1 MAAEAFLTLTID
13 EGKVYAEA
21 KKVVESIERRFPVKL
36 QPSFKGFITEFRDE
50 KRAFIA
56 KYKNDL
62 EVNVAVN
69 PSFLGFKKKFE
80 TEKKAWISK
89 HDLEINAKINPSFIG
104 FKEKFEAESKA
115 VLGGK
120 YLEIPT
126 GLDLTK
132 AKKDLIV
139 LKELAKKTNLEVSVS
154 LKETSLAKIKAQ
166 TAAISVGSSVNVN
179 NRSAARE
186 ILQTA
191 GALKAAERASEG
203 LATGLATV
211 AASSTSNIAQNRI
224 LTGTLQKYLNVTS
237 VAVPAAIGF
246 ADALITLGVAYKGL
260 KDAAKLESIT
270 VGIDNIVGAQNEAL
284 AAAGK
289 VGLSSKQFL
298 KDLKQFAVI
307 TPFEFEDLA
316 ALSNRLLG
324 VGFEAKETVK
334 VMETLGN
341 VVSVTGGDTTSLNGV
356 IKAIGQIRGAGKLYA
371 QDLNQIA
378 QQLPGF
384 NPYREIAKSIGQT
397 EVQLRRLMAT
407 GKAPAGEQAIQ
418 VLLTSMQEFP
428 GAADAMA
435 KQSRTLVGTL
445 SNLQDAIFNVASEEF
460 GSSLG
465 PARAFLNSIRV
476 EVEEYLPDIAS
487 RLSETINL
495 FADEE
500 LLGKVAARFAK
511 HFNGFLDILNDFI
524 EGGKTGF
531 YGFLDGVLTFADEF
545 FRIFGS
551 ISVPL
556 ADFVGAVG
564 ELSVPLSEAFGGVAT
579 ATMQVWVNLL
589 RAATPIVE
597 AFAALL
603 EALPSPI
610 VSIGLGMLLVSKYTS
625 QFASTLR
632 LLQLPRLVAGFTRLS
647 DVTVAGAKGFNSLR
661 GSSDGF
667 FKSSFAAGKTQLPV
681 LATNFRNVARD
692 STIAGLGLD
701 KAKKAADAAAKASAA
716 SSKIMVVN
724 GNHSLDSLKRIA
736 VEYDKNAVAA
746 GKAGKS
752 VEGYGKSVGSVSS
765 KSAGAAGAVTGL
777 GSAMASLGIA
787 AAIAVAIGSVTS
799 TIEHMGLASK
809 AAKAQLKGFED
820 GFAAVRKTAESGTS
834 STLEFFS
841 SFGDAVVASGSRIG
855 KVLEKISADTG
866 KTVGEVVQGLTNGSG
881 LLKETLN
888 SAQLEFDKIL
898 GGNKTSVGDFFRLG
912 SGNAV
917 VGGELDKL
925 RELLGDEDL
934 GKNAVDFDRI
944 SIDEAK
950 KALKDF
956 NEELEENLQ
965 KQTRLATKEYIN
977 TSFDKY
983 NKAIEEGA
991 DKTGLY
997 AKYQKELVDIR
1008 TKSNKGIIEESEA
1021 LALTNEII
1029 AKLNAGNIEATK
1041 STKEFILANG
1051 LIGATQEEVAAA
1063 MKKSGVEIEGF
1074 EAAFVG
1080 AAEAAT
1086 VESSKIS
1093 EAIAGISGSIG
1104 KLTRFDLPQDYLDD
1118 FFKVALGGGGQAE
1131 LDALINSTQVQAG
1144 KLGVTSDE
1152 LVGIASD
1159 YAVASLDVKGKFIEG
1174 SLNIADAF
1182 SFSAESFQDSQVS
1195 LDTILANSKQ
1205 IVAKNKEWYDDIA
1218 YITEYGDGQ
1227 YRSLIT
1233 QLESQGIGVT
1243 FDAIDTLRKQLQA
1256 GNTKVAEALKEFFDN
1271 PTGVTPEQLKVLKDA
1286 GIVQVTEAGET
1297 IKQAKKEAYQ
1307 ILNDAILSKPGI
1319 NEGTGK
1325 LTGGLAANALGI
1337 PLDPNVE
1344 GKANEIIDATVA
1356 PAKAAAASPRIKTE
1370 IEAASKSMSESVKQ
1384 GFESGLSGE
1393 VNLAEILDSKFSF
1406 AFTFG
1411 SITQGLS
1418 GLNFGLNIGKS
1429 VVSGF
1434 VVGITPLYPKFRQI
1448 LDTTYNVVNLSYVPQ
1463 FQSLGKSV
1471 GNAFVVGVESSMSRL
1486 SSVVVSALNKA
1497 VGPLNKFGTSVNS
1510 VSSAVGSTFKIPKV
1524 GLLHSGG
1531 YVGEGQSKG
1540 DIGSMGANERAAV
1553 LLRKE
1558 FVVSPKG
1565 TSEFSRAELTRIN
1578 KGDRSGL
1585 EALLAKRKPI
1595 GGGEGS
1601 TVTQPMIDKNF
1612 AKIVDFNFGNY
1623 FKEITAA
1630 RDEMSGIK
1638 DLGDFIPSVGNKLF
1652 GMTDS
1657 FGKSVQ
1663 QRVDNTGTGTAL
1675 GAVNTKELGAV
1686 GGHTWRFL
1694 VAKMAAAGVP
1704 HRVSSA
1710 YLDRIG
1716 GKTYHAAGRAVDFVG
1731 PDMMKIF
1738 NFWLQFAGGL
1748 RELFYSPAAVYVKNG
1763 KVLRGLSGF
1772 IKATHYS
1779 HVHVA
1784 AANGANLDRATNL
1797 LAGEDGVESVIP
1809 WTKPLQ
1815 AIKILNEAARR
1826 GWTRDVAERIKGPD
1840 NNSRQ
1845 TSVDKPVI
1853 DLLTRIDERVANLE
1867 GRPVEINVASNAEDN
1882 GVMAEILGRKLERLL

>member
-80 TEKKAWISK
+80 TQKDAWLSK

-511 HFNGFLDILNDFI
+511 HFNGFLDILNNFI

-603 EALPSPI
+603 KALPSPI
-610 VSIGLGMLLVSKYTS
+610 VSIGLGMLLMSKYTS

-667 FKSSFAAGKTQLPV
+667 FRAAGTAGKAQLPV
-681 LATNFRNVARD
+681 LANNFRNVARD
-692 STIAGLGLD
+692 STIAGLGL
-701 KAKKAADAAAKASAA
+701 KT
-716 SSKIMVVN
+716 
-724 GNHSLDSLKRIA
+724 
-736 VEYDKNAVAA
+736 
-746 GKAGKS
+746 
-752 VEGYGKSVGSVSS
+752 
-765 KSAGAAGAVTGL
+765 AGAESKKMSDAMFAARTNVRGFNVVAKTSTATTSALSG
-777 GSAMASLGIA
+777 AMASLGIA
-787 AAIAVAIGSVTS
+787 AAIAVTISAVTGV
-799 TIEHMGLASK
+799 IKELGEESK
-809 AAKAQLKGFED
+809 ATKLQLKGFED

-834 STLEFFS
+834 STLQFFS
-841 SFGDAVVASGSRIG
+841 SFGDALVSSNSLIG
-855 KVLEKISADTG
+855 KTLEQISANTG
-866 KTVGEVVQGLTNGSG
+866 KTVGEVVQSLTDGSD
-881 LLKETLN
+881 LLEKTVVSTEAKFKAILADTGKTKGDYFQGFFTGGATGGEDKLTRE
-888 SAQLEFDKIL
+888 QVDKIQKLTGNEDFGTNFL
-898 GGNKTSVGDFFRLG
+898 GVKTGTVAQGNK
-912 SGNAV
+912 
-917 VGGELDKL
+917 ELDKYI
-925 RELLGDEDL
+925 
-934 GKNAVDFDRI
+934 KN
-944 SIDEAK
+944 
-950 KALKDF
+950 
-956 NEELEENLQ
+956 LEKTLQ
-965 KQTRLATKEYIN
+965 TQTRLATAEYIN

-983 NKAIEEGA
+983 NTAIEKGA

-997 AKYQKELVDIR
+997 RKAQIELTDIR
-1008 TKSNKGIIEESEA
+1008 EKAKKGTIEEGKA
-1021 LALTNEII
+1021 LAKTNEII

-1080 AAEAAT
+1080 ASEAAT
-1086 VESSKIS
+1086 TESSKIS

-1118 FFKVALGGGGQAE
+1118 FSKVALGGGGQAE

-1370 IEAASKSMSESVKQ
+1370 IEAASKFMSESVKQ
-1384 GFESGLSGE
+1384 GFESGLSSK

-1531 YVGEGQSKG
+1531 YVGEGAAKG

-1694 VAKMAAAGVP
+1694 VAKMAAAGIP

-1826 GWTRDVAERIKGPD
+1826 GWTRDVAERIKGSGSD
-1840 NNSRQ
+1840 SQRITDQ
-1845 TSVDKPVI
+1845 SVI
-1853 DLLTRIDERVANLE
+1853 DLLSRIDERVANLE
-1867 GRPVEINVASNAEDN
+1867 GRPVEINVSSSAEDN

>member
-1 MAAEAFLTLTID
+1 
-13 EGKVYAEA
+13 
-21 KKVVESIERRFPVKL
+21 
-36 QPSFKGFITEFRDE
+36 
-50 KRAFIA
+50 
-56 KYKNDL
+56 
-62 EVNVAVN
+62 
-69 PSFLGFKKKFE
+69 
-80 TEKKAWISK
+80 
-89 HDLEINAKINPSFIG
+89 
-104 FKEKFEAESKA
+104 
-115 VLGGK
+115 
-120 YLEIPT
+120 
-126 GLDLTK
+126 
-132 AKKDLIV
+132 
-139 LKELAKKTNLEVSVS
+139 
-154 LKETSLAKIKAQ
+154 
-166 TAAISVGSSVNVN
+166 
-179 NRSAARE
+179 
-186 ILQTA
+186 
-191 GALKAAERASEG
+191 
-203 LATGLATV
+203 LATA
-211 AASSTSNIAQNRI
+211 
-224 LTGTLQKYLNVTS
+224 
-237 VAVPAAIGF
+237 
-246 ADALITLGVAYKGL
+246 
-260 KDAAKLESIT
+260 
-270 VGIDNIVGAQNEAL
+270 
-284 AAAGK
+284 
-289 VGLSSKQFL
+289 
-298 KDLKQFAVI
+298 
-307 TPFEFEDLA
+307 
-316 ALSNRLLG
+316 
-324 VGFEAKETVK
+324 
-334 VMETLGN
+334 
-341 VVSVTGGDTTSLNGV
+341 
-356 IKAIGQIRGAGKLYA
+356 
-371 QDLNQIA
+371 
-378 QQLPGF
+378 
-384 NPYREIAKSIGQT
+384 
-397 EVQLRRLMAT
+397 
-407 GKAPAGEQAIQ
+407 
-418 VLLTSMQEFP
+418 
-428 GAADAMA
+428 
-435 KQSRTLVGTL
+435 
-445 SNLQDAIFNVASEEF
+445 
-460 GSSLG
+460 
-465 PARAFLNSIRV
+465 
-476 EVEEYLPDIAS
+476 
-487 RLSETINL
+487 
-495 FADEE
+495 
-500 LLGKVAARFAK
+500 
-511 HFNGFLDILNDFI
+511 
-524 EGGKTGF
+524 
-531 YGFLDGVLTFADEF
+531 
-545 FRIFGS
+545 
-551 ISVPL
+551 
-556 ADFVGAVG
+556 
-564 ELSVPLSEAFGGVAT
+564 
-579 ATMQVWVNLL
+579 
-589 RAATPIVE
+589 
-597 AFAALL
+597 
-603 EALPSPI
+603 
-610 VSIGLGMLLVSKYTS
+610 
-625 QFASTLR
+625 
-632 LLQLPRLVAGFTRLS
+632 
-647 DVTVAGAKGFNSLR
+647 
-661 GSSDGF
+661 
-667 FKSSFAAGKTQLPV
+667 
-681 LATNFRNVARD
+681 
-692 STIAGLGLD
+692 
-701 KAKKAADAAAKASAA
+701 
-716 SSKIMVVN
+716 
-724 GNHSLDSLKRIA
+724 
-736 VEYDKNAVAA
+736 
-746 GKAGKS
+746 
-752 VEGYGKSVGSVSS
+752 
-765 KSAGAAGAVTGL
+765 
-777 GSAMASLGIA
+777 
-787 AAIAVAIGSVTS
+787 
-799 TIEHMGLASK
+799 
-809 AAKAQLKGFED
+809 
-820 GFAAVRKTAESGTS
+820 
-834 STLEFFS
+834 
-841 SFGDAVVASGSRIG
+841 
-855 KVLEKISADTG
+855 
-866 KTVGEVVQGLTNGSG
+866 
-881 LLKETLN
+881 
-888 SAQLEFDKIL
+888 
-898 GGNKTSVGDFFRLG
+898 
-912 SGNAV
+912 
-917 VGGELDKL
+917 
-925 RELLGDEDL
+925 
-934 GKNAVDFDRI
+934 
-944 SIDEAK
+944 
-950 KALKDF
+950 
-956 NEELEENLQ
+956 
-965 KQTRLATKEYIN
+965 EYIN

-983 NKAIEEGA
+983 NTAIEKGA

-997 AKYQKELVDIR
+997 RKAQIELTDIR
-1008 TKSNKGIIEESEA
+1008 EKAKKGTIEEGKA
-1021 LALTNEII
+1021 LAKTNEII

-1086 VESSKIS
+1086 TESSKIS

-1182 SFSAESFQDSQVS
+1182 SFSAQSFQDSQVS

-1286 GIVQVTEAGET
+1286 GIVLVTEAGET

-1370 IEAASKSMSESVKQ
+1370 IEAASKFMSESVKQ
-1384 GFESGLSGE
+1384 GFESGLSSK

-1497 VGPLNKFGTSVNS
+1497 VDPLNKFGTSVNS

-1531 YVGEGQSKG
+1531 YVGEGAAKG

-1694 VAKMAAAGVP
+1694 VAKMAAAGIP

-1826 GWTRDVAERIKGPD
+1826 GWTRDVAERIKGSGSD
-1840 NNSRQ
+1840 SQRTTDQ
-1845 TSVDKPVI
+1845 PVI
-1853 DLLTRIDERVANLE
+1853 DLLSRIDERVANLE
-1867 GRPVEINVASNAEDN
+1867 GRPVEINVSSSAEDN

>member
-1 MAAEAFLTLTID
+1 MAAEAILTLTID

-21 KKVVESIERRFPVKL
+21 NKVVESIKRRFPVKL
-36 QPSFKGFITEFRDE
+36 QPSFKGFITKFRDE

-80 TEKKAWISK
+80 TQKDAWLSK

-603 EALPSPI
+603 KALPSPI
-610 VSIGLGMLLVSKYTS
+610 VSIGLGMLLMSKYTS

-667 FKSSFAAGKTQLPV
+667 FRAAGTAGKTQLPV

-692 STIAGLGLD
+692 STIAGLGL
-701 KAKKAADAAAKASAA
+701 KT
-716 SSKIMVVN
+716 
-724 GNHSLDSLKRIA
+724 
-736 VEYDKNAVAA
+736 
-746 GKAGKS
+746 
-752 VEGYGKSVGSVSS
+752 
-765 KSAGAAGAVTGL
+765 AGAESKKMSDAMFAARTNVRGFNVVAKTSTATTSALSG
-777 GSAMASLGIA
+777 AMASLGIA
-787 AAIAVAIGSVTS
+787 AAIAVTISAVTGV
-799 TIEHMGLASK
+799 IKELGEESK
-809 AAKAQLKGFED
+809 ATKLQLKGFED

-834 STLEFFS
+834 STLQFFS
-841 SFGDAVVASGSRIG
+841 SFGDALVSSNSLIG
-855 KVLEKISADTG
+855 KTLEQISANTG
-866 KTVGEVVQGLTNGSG
+866 KTVGEVVQSLTDGSD
-881 LLKETLN
+881 LLEKTVVSTEAKFKAILADTGKTKGDYFQGFFTGGATGGEDKLTRE
-888 SAQLEFDKIL
+888 QVDKIQKLTGNEDFGTNFL
-898 GGNKTSVGDFFRLG
+898 GVKTGTVAQGNK
-912 SGNAV
+912 
-917 VGGELDKL
+917 ELDKYI
-925 RELLGDEDL
+925 
-934 GKNAVDFDRI
+934 KN
-944 SIDEAK
+944 
-950 KALKDF
+950 
-956 NEELEENLQ
+956 LEKTLQ
-965 KQTRLATKEYIN
+965 TQTRLATAEYIN

-983 NKAIEEGA
+983 NTAIEKGA

-997 AKYQKELVDIR
+997 RKAQIELTDIR
-1008 TKSNKGIIEESEA
+1008 EKAKKGTIEEGKA
-1021 LALTNEII
+1021 LAKTNEII

-1080 AAEAAT
+1080 ASEAAT
-1086 VESSKIS
+1086 TESSKIS

-1118 FFKVALGGGGQAE
+1118 FSKVALGGGGQAE

-1286 GIVQVTEAGET
+1286 GIVLVTEAGET

-1370 IEAASKSMSESVKQ
+1370 IEAASKFMSESVKQ
-1384 GFESGLSGE
+1384 GFESGLSSK

-1434 VVGITPLYPKFRQI
+1434 IVGITPLYPKFRQI

-1497 VGPLNKFGTSVNS
+1497 VDPLNKFGTSVNS

-1531 YVGEGQSKG
+1531 YVGEGAAKG

-1694 VAKMAAAGVP
+1694 VAKMAAAGIP

-1867 GRPVEINVASNAEDN
+1867 GRPVEINVASSAEDN
-1882 GVMAEILGRKLERLL
+1882 GVMAEILGRKLERIL

>member
-1 MAAEAFLTLTID
+1 MAAEAILTLTID

-21 KKVVESIERRFPVKL
+21 NKVVESIKRRFPVKL
-36 QPSFKGFITEFRDE
+36 QPSFKGFITKFRDE

-80 TEKKAWISK
+80 TQKDAWLSK

-511 HFNGFLDILNDFI
+511 HFNGFLDILNNFI

-603 EALPSPI
+603 KALPSPI
-610 VSIGLGMLLVSKYTS
+610 VSIGLGMLLMSKYTS

-667 FKSSFAAGKTQLPV
+667 FRAAGTAGKTQLPV

-692 STIAGLGLD
+692 STIAGLGL
-701 KAKKAADAAAKASAA
+701 KT
-716 SSKIMVVN
+716 
-724 GNHSLDSLKRIA
+724 
-736 VEYDKNAVAA
+736 
-746 GKAGKS
+746 
-752 VEGYGKSVGSVSS
+752 
-765 KSAGAAGAVTGL
+765 AGAESKKMSDAMFAARTNVRGFNVVAKTSTATTSALSG
-777 GSAMASLGIA
+777 AMASLGIA
-787 AAIAVAIGSVTS
+787 AAIAVTISAVTGV
-799 TIEHMGLASK
+799 IKELGEESK
-809 AAKAQLKGFED
+809 ATKLQLKGFED

-834 STLEFFS
+834 STLQFFS
-841 SFGDAVVASGSRIG
+841 SFGDALVSSNSLIG
-855 KVLEKISADTG
+855 KTLEQISANTG
-866 KTVGEVVQGLTNGSG
+866 KTVGEVVQSLTDGSD
-881 LLKETLN
+881 LLEKTVVSTEAKFKAILADTGKTKGDYFQGFFTGGATGGEDKLTRE
-888 SAQLEFDKIL
+888 QVDKIQKLTGNEDFGTNFL
-898 GGNKTSVGDFFRLG
+898 GVKTGTVAQGNK
-912 SGNAV
+912 
-917 VGGELDKL
+917 ELDKYI
-925 RELLGDEDL
+925 
-934 GKNAVDFDRI
+934 KN
-944 SIDEAK
+944 
-950 KALKDF
+950 
-956 NEELEENLQ
+956 LEKTLQ
-965 KQTRLATKEYIN
+965 TQTRLATAEYIN

-983 NKAIEEGA
+983 NTAIEKGA

-997 AKYQKELVDIR
+997 RKAQIELTDIR
-1008 TKSNKGIIEESEA
+1008 EKAKKGTIEEGKA
-1021 LALTNEII
+1021 LAKTNEII

-1080 AAEAAT
+1080 ASEAAT
-1086 VESSKIS
+1086 TESSKIS

-1118 FFKVALGGGGQAE
+1118 FSKVALGGGGQAE

-1286 GIVQVTEAGET
+1286 GIVLVTEAGET

-1370 IEAASKSMSESVKQ
+1370 IEAASKFMSESVKQ

-1531 YVGEGQSKG
+1531 YVGEGAAKG

-1694 VAKMAAAGVP
+1694 VAKMAAAGIP

-1826 GWTRDVAERIKGPD
+1826 GWTRDVAERIKGSGSD
-1840 NNSRQ
+1840 SQRTTDQ
-1845 TSVDKPVI
+1845 PVI
-1853 DLLTRIDERVANLE
+1853 DLLSRIDERVANLE
-1867 GRPVEINVASNAEDN
+1867 GRPVEINVSSSAEDN

>member
-1 MAAEAFLTLTID
+1 MAAEAILTLTID

-21 KKVVESIERRFPVKL
+21 NKVVESIKRRFPVKL
-36 QPSFKGFITEFRDE
+36 QPSFKGFITKFRDE

-511 HFNGFLDILNDFI
+511 HFNGFLDILNNFI

-667 FKSSFAAGKTQLPV
+667 FRAAGTAGKTQLPV
-681 LATNFRNVARD
+681 LANNFRNVARD
-692 STIAGLGLD
+692 STIAGLGL
-701 KAKKAADAAAKASAA
+701 KT
-716 SSKIMVVN
+716 
-724 GNHSLDSLKRIA
+724 
-736 VEYDKNAVAA
+736 
-746 GKAGKS
+746 
-752 VEGYGKSVGSVSS
+752 
-765 KSAGAAGAVTGL
+765 AGAESKKMSDAMFAARTNVRGYNVVAKTSTATTSALSG
-777 GSAMASLGIA
+777 AMASLGIA

-799 TIEHMGLASK
+799 AIEHMGLASK

-841 SFGDAVVASGSRIG
+841 SFGDAVVSSGSRIG
-855 KVLEKISADTG
+855 KVLENISADTG
-866 KTVGEVVQGLTNGSG
+866 KTVGEVVQSLTNGSG

-888 SAQLEFDKIL
+888 STQLEFDKIL
-898 GGNKTSVGDFFRLG
+898 RGNKTSVGDFFRLG

-934 GKNAVDFDRI
+934 GKNALDFDRI

-1118 FFKVALGGGGQAE
+1118 FSKVALGGGGQAE

-1286 GIVQVTEAGET
+1286 GIVLVTEAGET

-1384 GFESGLSGE
+1384 GFESGLSSK

-1497 VGPLNKFGTSVNS
+1497 VDPLNKFGTSVNS

-1531 YVGEGQSKG
+1531 YVGEGAAKG

-1694 VAKMAAAGVP
+1694 VAKMAAAGIP

-1826 GWTRDVAERIKGPD
+1826 GWTRDVAERIKGSGSD
-1840 NNSRQ
+1840 SQRTTDQ
-1845 TSVDKPVI
+1845 PVI
-1853 DLLTRIDERVANLE
+1853 DLLSRIDERVANLE
-1867 GRPVEINVASNAEDN
+1867 GRPVEINVSSSAEDN

>member
-1 MAAEAFLTLTID
+1 MAAEAILTLTID

-21 KKVVESIERRFPVKL
+21 NKVVESIKRRFPVKL
-36 QPSFKGFITEFRDE
+36 QPSFKGFITKFRDE

-80 TEKKAWISK
+80 TQKDAWLSK

-511 HFNGFLDILNDFI
+511 HFNGFLDILNNFI

-603 EALPSPI
+603 KALPSPI
-610 VSIGLGMLLVSKYTS
+610 VSIGLGMLLMSKYTS

-667 FKSSFAAGKTQLPV
+667 FRAAGTAGKAQLPV
-681 LATNFRNVARD
+681 LANNFRNVARD
-692 STIAGLGLD
+692 STIAGLGL
-701 KAKKAADAAAKASAA
+701 KT
-716 SSKIMVVN
+716 
-724 GNHSLDSLKRIA
+724 
-736 VEYDKNAVAA
+736 
-746 GKAGKS
+746 
-752 VEGYGKSVGSVSS
+752 
-765 KSAGAAGAVTGL
+765 AGAESKKMSDAMFAARTNVRGFNVVAKTSTATTSALSG
-777 GSAMASLGIA
+777 AMASLGIA
-787 AAIAVAIGSVTS
+787 AAIAVTISAVTGV
-799 TIEHMGLASK
+799 IKELGEESK
-809 AAKAQLKGFED
+809 ATKLQLKGFED

-834 STLEFFS
+834 STLQFFS
-841 SFGDAVVASGSRIG
+841 SFGDALVSSNSLIG
-855 KVLEKISADTG
+855 KTLEQISANTG
-866 KTVGEVVQGLTNGSG
+866 KTVGEVVQSLTDGSD
-881 LLKETLN
+881 LLEKTVVSTEAKFKAILADTGKTKGDYFQGFFTGGATGGEDKLTRE
-888 SAQLEFDKIL
+888 QVDKIQKLTGNEDFGTNFL
-898 GGNKTSVGDFFRLG
+898 GVKTGTVAQGNK
-912 SGNAV
+912 
-917 VGGELDKL
+917 ELDKYI
-925 RELLGDEDL
+925 
-934 GKNAVDFDRI
+934 KN
-944 SIDEAK
+944 
-950 KALKDF
+950 
-956 NEELEENLQ
+956 LEKTLQ
-965 KQTRLATKEYIN
+965 TQTRLATAEYIN

-983 NKAIEEGA
+983 NTAIEKGA

-997 AKYQKELVDIR
+997 RKAQIELTDIR
-1008 TKSNKGIIEESEA
+1008 EKAKKGTIEEGKA
-1021 LALTNEII
+1021 LAKTNEII

-1080 AAEAAT
+1080 ASEAAT
-1086 VESSKIS
+1086 TESSKIS

-1118 FFKVALGGGGQAE
+1118 FSKVALGGGGQAE

-1286 GIVQVTEAGET
+1286 GIVLVTEAGET

-1370 IEAASKSMSESVKQ
+1370 IEAASKFMSESVKQ

-1531 YVGEGQSKG
+1531 YVGEGAAKG

-1694 VAKMAAAGVP
+1694 VAKMAAAGIP

-1826 GWTRDVAERIKGPD
+1826 GWTRDVAERIKGSGSD
-1840 NNSRQ
+1840 SQRTIDQ
-1845 TSVDKPVI
+1845 SVI
-1853 DLLTRIDERVANLE
+1853 DLLSRIDERVANLE
-1867 GRPVEINVASNAEDN
+1867 GRPVEINVSSSAEDN
-1882 GVMAEILGRKLERLL
+1882 GVMAEILGRKLERIL

>member
-1 MAAEAFLTLTID
+1 L
-13 EGKVYAEA
+13 
-21 KKVVESIERRFPVKL
+21 
-36 QPSFKGFITEFRDE
+36 
-50 KRAFIA
+50 
-56 KYKNDL
+56 
-62 EVNVAVN
+62 
-69 PSFLGFKKKFE
+69 
-80 TEKKAWISK
+80 
-89 HDLEINAKINPSFIG
+89 
-104 FKEKFEAESKA
+104 
-115 VLGGK
+115 
-120 YLEIPT
+120 
-126 GLDLTK
+126 
-132 AKKDLIV
+132 
-139 LKELAKKTNLEVSVS
+139 
-154 LKETSLAKIKAQ
+154 
-166 TAAISVGSSVNVN
+166 
-179 NRSAARE
+179 
-186 ILQTA
+186 
-191 GALKAAERASEG
+191 
-203 LATGLATV
+203 
-211 AASSTSNIAQNRI
+211 
-224 LTGTLQKYLNVTS
+224 
-237 VAVPAAIGF
+237 
-246 ADALITLGVAYKGL
+246 
-260 KDAAKLESIT
+260 
-270 VGIDNIVGAQNEAL
+270 
-284 AAAGK
+284 
-289 VGLSSKQFL
+289 
-298 KDLKQFAVI
+298 
-307 TPFEFEDLA
+307 
-316 ALSNRLLG
+316 
-324 VGFEAKETVK
+324 
-334 VMETLGN
+334 
-341 VVSVTGGDTTSLNGV
+341 
-356 IKAIGQIRGAGKLYA
+356 
-371 QDLNQIA
+371 
-378 QQLPGF
+378 
-384 NPYREIAKSIGQT
+384 
-397 EVQLRRLMAT
+397 
-407 GKAPAGEQAIQ
+407 
-418 VLLTSMQEFP
+418 
-428 GAADAMA
+428 
-435 KQSRTLVGTL
+435 
-445 SNLQDAIFNVASEEF
+445 
-460 GSSLG
+460 
-465 PARAFLNSIRV
+465 
-476 EVEEYLPDIAS
+476 
-487 RLSETINL
+487 
-495 FADEE
+495 
-500 LLGKVAARFAK
+500 
-511 HFNGFLDILNDFI
+511 
-524 EGGKTGF
+524 
-531 YGFLDGVLTFADEF
+531 
-545 FRIFGS
+545 
-551 ISVPL
+551 
-556 ADFVGAVG
+556 
-564 ELSVPLSEAFGGVAT
+564 
-579 ATMQVWVNLL
+579 
-589 RAATPIVE
+589 
-597 AFAALL
+597 
-603 EALPSPI
+603 
-610 VSIGLGMLLVSKYTS
+610 
-625 QFASTLR
+625 
-632 LLQLPRLVAGFTRLS
+632 
-647 DVTVAGAKGFNSLR
+647 
-661 GSSDGF
+661 
-667 FKSSFAAGKTQLPV
+667 
-681 LATNFRNVARD
+681 
-692 STIAGLGLD
+692 
-701 KAKKAADAAAKASAA
+701 
-716 SSKIMVVN
+716 
-724 GNHSLDSLKRIA
+724 
-736 VEYDKNAVAA
+736 
-746 GKAGKS
+746 
-752 VEGYGKSVGSVSS
+752 
-765 KSAGAAGAVTGL
+765 
-777 GSAMASLGIA
+777 
-787 AAIAVAIGSVTS
+787 
-799 TIEHMGLASK
+799 
-809 AAKAQLKGFED
+809 QLKGFED

-834 STLEFFS
+834 STLQFFS
-841 SFGDAVVASGSRIG
+841 SFGDALVSSNSLIG
-855 KVLEKISADTG
+855 KTLEQISANTG
-866 KTVGEVVQGLTNGSG
+866 KTVGEVVQSLTDGSD
-881 LLKETLN
+881 LLEKTVVSTEAKFKAILADTGKTKGDYFQGFFTGGATGGEDKLTRE
-888 SAQLEFDKIL
+888 QVDKIQKLTGNEDFGTNFL
-898 GGNKTSVGDFFRLG
+898 GVKTGTVAQGNK
-912 SGNAV
+912 
-917 VGGELDKL
+917 ELDKYI
-925 RELLGDEDL
+925 
-934 GKNAVDFDRI
+934 KN
-944 SIDEAK
+944 
-950 KALKDF
+950 
-956 NEELEENLQ
+956 LEKTLQ
-965 KQTRLATKEYIN
+965 TQTRLATAEYIN

-983 NKAIEEGA
+983 NTAIEKGA

-997 AKYQKELVDIR
+997 RKAQIELTDIR
-1008 TKSNKGIIEESEA
+1008 EKAKKGTIEEGKA
-1021 LALTNEII
+1021 LAKTNEII

-1080 AAEAAT
+1080 ASEAAT
-1086 VESSKIS
+1086 TESSKIS

-1118 FFKVALGGGGQAE
+1118 FSKVALGGGGQAE

-1286 GIVQVTEAGET
+1286 GIVLVTEAGET

-1370 IEAASKSMSESVKQ
+1370 IEAASKFMSESVKQ

-1531 YVGEGQSKG
+1531 YVGEGAAKG

-1652 GMTDS
+1652 GMTDG

-1694 VAKMAAAGVP
+1694 VAKMAAAGIP

-1826 GWTRDVAERIKGPD
+1826 GWTRDVAERIKGSGSD
-1840 NNSRQ
+1840 SQRTIDQ
-1845 TSVDKPVI
+1845 SVI
-1853 DLLTRIDERVANLE
+1853 DLLSRIDERVANLE
-1867 GRPVEINVASNAEDN
+1867 GRPVEINVASSAEDN
-1882 GVMAEILGRKLERLL
+1882 GVMAEILGRKLERIL